1 MSKKKPSVQDM
12 QDMFTRQMMNMM
24 NPFAEQFAPQ
34 PFGRPQLFYAA
45 IEGRQAGPF
54 PVVEISRLIATGS
67 IGKETLVWRQGLAAW
82 QSAVSLPELAGLF
95 PAAAPQTAGMTTPS
109 PPAQARP
116 APPTA
121 QVRPAPPL
129 PAQARPSKKAPQ
141 KTWADYSL
149 PIDGILDKRAEST
162 EDVEDEEAKEKSAIL
177 ESVLGEFKI
186 EAKVTGISKGPVVT
200 MFEIRPAPGIKLS
213 KITSLEDNIALRLAA
228 ASMRIVALIP
238 GKEAVGIEVPNKK
251 RATVGFREIIEPA
264 RAVKTEKALPL
275 FLGKDI
281 SGGIVSADLAEMPHL
296 LVAGSTGSGKSVCI
310 NTMILSLAYHLS
322 PALLR
327 MIFIDPKIVEL
338 KLYNGIPHLLAP
350 VITDPE
356 GALRAMRY
364 CVAEMERRY
373 GLLDKSGCRSIKS
386 YNKTAADKGAEHL
399 PYLVVII
406 DEFADLMAVSG
417 KEMEA
422 VIARLAAM
430 SRAVGI
436 HLVLATQRPSAD
448 VITGLI
454 KSNIPSRIAFM
465 VAAMTDSRIIIDSP
479 GAEKL
484 LGKGDMLYCA
494 AASPFPVRAQGAF
507 VSEEEAERAAAY
519 LRNLGEVEYAV
530 L

>member
-1 MSKKKPSVQDM
+1 MSKKKPSAKDM
-12 QDMFTRQMMNMM
+12 RDMFAGQMMNMM
-24 NPFAEQFAPQ
+24 NPFAGQFAPQ
-34 PFGRPQLFYAA
+34 QFGVPQQFGGAQLFYVA
-45 IEGRQAGPF
+45 IDGRQAGPF
-54 PVVEISRLIATGS
+54 PVTEISRLVASGS
-67 IGKETLVWRQGLAAW
+67 VRKETMVWRQGLAAW
-82 QSAVSLPELAGLF
+82 QSAVSLPELAGFF
-95 PAAAPQTAGMTTPS
+95 PAAAPQTAGMTAPPS
-109 PPAQARP
+109 PPVQARP
-116 APPTA
+116 APLPSA
-121 QVRPAPPL
+121 QT
-129 PAQARPSKKAPQ
+129 RPSKKAPQ
-141 KTWADYSL
+141 KAWPDYSL
-149 PIDGILDKRAEST
+149 PIDGILDKRAGGT
-162 EDVEDEEAKEKSAIL
+162 DDTEDEEAKEKAAIL

-228 ASMRIVALIP
+228 ASMRIVAPIP

-251 RATVGFREIIEPA
+251 RAMVGFREIIEPVA
-264 RAVKTEKALPL
+264 KTEKALPL
-275 FLGKDI
+275 FLGRDI

-322 PALLR
+322 PAVLR

-338 KLYNGIPHLLAP
+338 KIYNGIPHLLAP

-356 GALRAMRY
+356 GALKAMRY
-364 CVAEMERRY
+364 CIVEMERRY

-507 VSEEEAERAAAY
+507 VSEEEAERAAAC
-519 LRNLGEVEYAV
+519 LRNLGEPEYAV

>member
-1 MSKKKPSVQDM
+1 MSKKKPSAKDM
-12 QDMFTRQMMNMM
+12 QDMFAGQMMNMM
-24 NPFAEQFAPQ
+24 NPFAGQFAMQ
-34 PFGRPQLFYAA
+34 QFGVPRQFGGAQLFYAA
-45 IEGRQAGPF
+45 IDGRQAGPF
-54 PVVEISRLIATGS
+54 PVTEISRLIASGS
-67 IGKETLVWRQGLAAW
+67 IRKETMVWRQGLAAW

-95 PAAAPQTAGMTTPS
+95 PAAAPQTAGMT
-109 PPAQARP
+109 
-116 APPTA
+116 APP
-121 QVRPAPPL
+121 PPP

-141 KTWADYSL
+141 KAWTDYSL
-149 PIDGILDKRAEST
+149 PIDGILDKRAGGT
-162 EDVEDEEAKEKSAIL
+162 DDTEDEETKEKSAIL

-228 ASMRIVALIP
+228 ASMRIVAPIP

-251 RATVGFREIIEPA
+251 RVMVGFREIIEPA
-264 RAVKTEKALPL
+264 LAAKTEKALPL

-281 SGGIVSADLAEMPHL
+281 SGSIVSVDLAEMPHL

-322 PALLR
+322 PAVLR

-350 VITDPE
+350 VITGPE
-356 GALRAMRY
+356 GALKAMRY
-364 CVAEMERRY
+364 CIAEMERRY

-465 VAAMTDSRIIIDSP
+465 VASMTDSRIIIDSP

-507 VSEEEAERAAAY
+507 VSEEEAERAAAC
-519 LRNLGEVEYAV
+519 LRKLGEPEYAV